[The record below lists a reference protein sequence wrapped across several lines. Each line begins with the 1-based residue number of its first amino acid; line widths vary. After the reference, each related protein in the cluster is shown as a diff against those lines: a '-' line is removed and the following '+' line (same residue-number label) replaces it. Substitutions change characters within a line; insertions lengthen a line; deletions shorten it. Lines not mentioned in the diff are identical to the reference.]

1 MRMQM
6 DSASDFSVSDLTKR
20 KQIRRESKVEWSDRM
35 LGSSQSQ
42 HLESS
47 IGASGNSRS
56 SNMSQLKDEFF
67 SLLINDSDSSH
78 DSDLLKESNFG
89 GTKNKFS
96 LLNKQE
102 EKKKSL
108 EVSEYVISTQD
119 FGEAKV
125 EVQVASNQILL
136 VVHVEQF
143 MPAQHTQILQ
153 RLVASRLGCQFG
165 KNFEVQIKCKN

>member
-1 MRMQM
+1 MRTQM

-42 HLESS
+42 KLESS
-47 IGASGNSRS
+47 LAVSGNSGA
-56 SNMSQLKDEFF
+56 SNASALKDQFF
-67 SLLINDSDSSH
+67 SLLIDDSDSSH
-78 DSDLLKESNFG
+78 DPGLLKESNFG

-108 EVSEYVISTQD
+108 EVSEYPISTQD

-125 EVQVASNQILL
+125 EVQTTSNQILL

-143 MPAQHTQILQ
+143 IPAQHTQILQ

-165 KNFEVQIKCKN
+165 KNFEVQIKCKS